1 MVSRLHQ
8 CIPNADRNCFAA
20 WCIFPVT
27 KLTDCNDSPSTT
39 EKPEQKFRLSV
50 TLKTCV
56 GLLLRE
62 NTWTTK
68 HQGTEG
74 PMERALGISYSCR
87 NRDSTTILL
96 PKRTSLAQVQ
106 CSKGG
111 YAWKE
116 LLHNPSCTVTRWH
129 AAGGSLLL
137 SWFDAQFRGLVD
149 VD

>member
-1 MVSRLHQ
+1 
-8 CIPNADRNCFAA
+8 
-20 WCIFPVT
+20 
-27 KLTDCNDSPSTT
+27 
-39 EKPEQKFRLSV
+39 
-50 TLKTCV
+50 
-56 GLLLRE
+56 
-62 NTWTTK
+62 
-68 HQGTEG
+68 
-74 PMERALGISYSCR
+74 MERALGISYSCR